1 MQTGELKKREA
12 LSVIGELKKRRSP
25 AESGESKKRG
35 WFQSRIF

>member
-12 LSVIGELKKRRSP
+12 LPVIGELKKRRSP